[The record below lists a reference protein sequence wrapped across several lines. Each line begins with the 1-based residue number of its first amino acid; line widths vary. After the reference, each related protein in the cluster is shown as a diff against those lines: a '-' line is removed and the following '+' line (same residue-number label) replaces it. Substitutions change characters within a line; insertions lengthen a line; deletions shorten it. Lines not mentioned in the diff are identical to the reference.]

1 MNIELTP
8 HLPQTHTKKILKKAA
23 NDKDAACLVVLVD
36 DKKNILAAKHL
47 ADYQTRIEQLIEVSH
62 FTGKACETVAD
73 YALAGDKK
81 TAKENPVQLL
91 LVGVGCQNKLNQ
103 TVLQKIAQTIYK
115 STQKRV
121 TSITVALGDALE
133 ADEFGQFA
141 LNLLAASYRFEKY
154 KSEQSTPVLTDIYL
168 LADHALQ
175 ANLDFAESVFAGQS
189 LTRDVA
195 NEPGNICFPAF
206 MAEQAQALAKNYP
219 DLLKVTVLGE
229 AEMAALGMGCFLS
242 VSQGST
248 KEGQLVIMEYQG
260 KSKFSADTSAP
271 FAKTDTKSN
280 TKATTN
286 AAKVTSGLKAI
297 TDKLPLKGAGKKA
310 DTANNTDTNTVNADA
325 PIVLVGKGVTFDSG
339 GISIKPGAAMD
350 EMKFDMGGAASVLGT
365 IKALCESRLPINVV
379 GALACAENMPSG
391 DATRPG
397 DIVKAM
403 NGKSVEILNT
413 DAEGRLVL
421 CDTLCYVQR
430 YNPAAIIDVAT
441 LTGACVVALG
451 HVRSAVFSNDE
462 DVLFALENASAQSGD
477 LIWHMPLDDAYQPQ
491 IDSPIADIQNIGG
504 KAAGAV
510 TAACFLARFIEDGQ
524 AWAHLDIAGTAWNS
538 GADKAATGRPV
549 PLFMQYLK
557 NSANMG

>member
-1 MNIELTP
+1 MNIKLTQT
-8 HLPQTHTKKILKKAA
+8 LPKTHTQKILKKEAKS
-23 NDKDAACLVVLVD
+23 KDAACLVVLID
-36 DKKNILAAKHL
+36 DKKNILAEAQL
-47 ADYQTRIEQLIEVSH
+47 SDYQSRIAQLMEVSH
-62 FTGKACETVAD
+62 FNGKACETVAD

-81 TAKENPVQLL
+81 TTKENPVQLL
-91 LVGVGCQNKLNQ
+91 LVGVGNIDKLGHS
-103 TVLQKIAQTIYK
+103 VLQKIANTIYQ

-121 TSITVALGDALE
+121 DSITVALGDALE
-133 ADEFGQFA
+133 ENHFGQFA
-141 LNLLAASYRFEKY
+141 LNLLAASYRFDKY

-168 LADHALQ
+168 LADESLEAALT
-175 ANLDFAESVFAGQS
+175 FAEAVFAGQS

-195 NEPGNICFPAF
+195 NEPGNICFPAY
-206 MAEQAQALAKNYP
+206 MAEQAEALAKAYP

-229 AEMAALGMGCFLS
+229 DEMSALGMNCFLA
-242 VSQGST
+242 VAQGSA
-248 KEGQLVIMEYQG
+248 KEGKLVLLEYRG
-260 KSKFSADTSAP
+260 KSNFSA
-271 FAKTDTKSN
+271 
-280 TKATTN
+280 KAGASKIAN
-286 AAKVTSGLKAI
+286 SGAKVTGGLKALA
-297 TDKLPLKGAGKKA
+297 DKLPTKAGSKKSDKNSEA
-310 DTANNTDTNTVNADA
+310 KTVNDDA

-350 EMKFDMGGAASVLGT
+350 EMKFDMGGSASVLGT
-365 IKALCESRLPINVV
+365 IKALCEARLPINVV

-421 CDTLCYVQR
+421 ADTLCYVQR
-430 YNPAAIIDVAT
+430 YQPKAIIDVAT

-462 DVLFALENASAQSGD
+462 DVLFELENASHLSGD
-477 LIWHMPLDDAYQPQ
+477 LIWHMPLDDEYQTQ
-491 IDSPIADIQNIGG
+491 LDSPIADMQNIGG
-504 KAAGAV
+504 KGGGAI
-510 TAACFLARFIEDGQ
+510 TAACFLSRFVEEDQ

-538 GADKAATGRPV
+538 GKDKAATGRPV

-557 NSANMG
+557 NSANNA

>member
-1 MNIELTP
+1 MNIKLTQT
-8 HLPQTHTKKILKKAA
+8 LPKTHTQKILKKEAKS
-23 NDKDAACLVVLVD
+23 KDAACLVVLID
-36 DKKNILAAKHL
+36 DKKNILAEAQL
-47 ADYQTRIEQLIEVSH
+47 SDYQSRIAQLMEVSH
-62 FTGKACETVAD
+62 FNGKACETVAD

-81 TAKENPVQLL
+81 TTKENPVQLL
-91 LVGVGCQNKLNQ
+91 LVGVGNLDKLGHS
-103 TVLQKIAQTIYK
+103 VLQKIANTIYQ

-121 TSITVALGDALE
+121 DSITVALGDALE
-133 ADEFGQFA
+133 ENHFSQFA
-141 LNLLAASYRFEKY
+141 LNLLAASYRFDKY

-168 LADHALQ
+168 LADQSLQ
-175 ANLDFAESVFAGQS
+175 AALDFVQAVFAGQS

-195 NEPGNICFPAF
+195 NEPGNICFPAY
-206 MAEQAQALAKNYP
+206 MAEQAEALAKAYP

-229 AEMAALGMGCFLS
+229 DEMSALGMNCFLA
-242 VSQGST
+242 VAQGSA
-248 KEGQLVIMEYQG
+248 KEGKLVLLEYRG
-260 KSKFSADTSAP
+260 KSNFSA
-271 FAKTDTKSN
+271 
-280 TKATTN
+280 KAGASKIAN
-286 AAKVTSGLKAI
+286 SGAKVTGGLKALA
-297 TDKLPLKGAGKKA
+297 DKLPTKAASKKS
-310 DTANNTDTNTVNADA
+310 DKNSDVKTVNDDA

-350 EMKFDMGGAASVLGT
+350 EMKFDMGGSASVLGT
-365 IKALCESRLPINVV
+365 IKALCEARLPINVV

-421 CDTLCYVQR
+421 ADTLCYVQR
-430 YNPAAIIDVAT
+430 YQPKAIIDVAT

-462 DVLFALENASAQSGD
+462 DVLFELENASHLSGD
-477 LIWHMPLDDAYQPQ
+477 LIWHMPLDDEYQTQ
-491 IDSPIADIQNIGG
+491 LDSPIADMQNIGG
-504 KAAGAV
+504 KGGGAI
-510 TAACFLARFIEDGQ
+510 TAACFLSRFVEEGQ

-538 GADKAATGRPV
+538 GKDKAATGRPV

-557 NSANMG
+557 NSANNA

>member
-1 MNIELTP
+1 MNIKLTQT
-8 HLPQTHTKKILKKAA
+8 LPKTHTQKILKKEAKS
-23 NDKDAACLVVLVD
+23 KDAACLVVLID
-36 DKKNILAAKHL
+36 DKKNILAEAQL
-47 ADYQTRIEQLIEVSH
+47 SDYQSRIEQLMEVSH
-62 FTGKACETVAD
+62 FNGKACETVAD

-91 LVGVGCQNKLNQ
+91 LVGVGNLDKLSHS
-103 TVLQKIAQTIYK
+103 VLQKIANTIYQ

-121 TSITVALGDALE
+121 DSITVALGDTLE
-133 ADEFGQFA
+133 ENHFSQFA
-141 LNLLAASYRFEKY
+141 LNLLAASYRFDKY
-154 KSEQSTPVLTDIYL
+154 KSEQNTPVLTDIYL
-168 LADHALQ
+168 LADQSLQ
-175 ANLDFAESVFAGQS
+175 AALDFVQAVFAGQS

-195 NEPGNICFPAF
+195 NEPGNICFPAY
-206 MAEQAQALAKNYP
+206 MAEQAEALAKAYP

-229 AEMAALGMGCFLS
+229 DEMSALGMNCFLA
-242 VSQGST
+242 VAQGSA
-248 KEGQLVIMEYQG
+248 KEGKLVLLEYRG
-260 KSKFSADTSAP
+260 KSNFSA
-271 FAKTDTKSN
+271 
-280 TKATTN
+280 KAGASKIAN
-286 AAKVTSGLKAI
+286 SGAKVTGGLKALA
-297 TDKLPLKGAGKKA
+297 DKLPTKAGSKKSDKNSEA
-310 DTANNTDTNTVNADA
+310 KTVNDDA

-350 EMKFDMGGAASVLGT
+350 EMKFDMGGSASVLGT
-365 IKALCESRLPINVV
+365 IKALCEARLPINVV

-421 CDTLCYVQR
+421 ADTLCYVQR
-430 YNPAAIIDVAT
+430 YNPKAIIDVAT

-462 DVLFALENASAQSGD
+462 DVLFELENASHLSGD
-477 LIWHMPLDDAYQPQ
+477 LIWHMPLDDEYQAQ
-491 IDSPIADIQNIGG
+491 LDSPIADMQNIGG
-504 KAAGAV
+504 KGGGAI
-510 TAACFLARFIEDGQ
+510 TAACFLSRFVEEGQ

-538 GADKAATGRPV
+538 GKDKAATGRPV

-557 NSANMG
+557 NSANNA

>member
-1 MNIELTP
+1 MNIKLTQT
-8 HLPQTHTKKILKKAA
+8 LPKTHTQKILKKEAKS
-23 NDKDAACLVVLVD
+23 KDAACLVVLID
-36 DKKNILAAKHL
+36 DKKNILAEAQL
-47 ADYQTRIEQLIEVSH
+47 SDYQSRIAQLMEVSH
-62 FTGKACETVAD
+62 FNGKACETVAD

-81 TAKENPVQLL
+81 TTKENPVQLL
-91 LVGVGCQNKLNQ
+91 LVGVGNLDKPGHS
-103 TVLQKIAQTIYK
+103 VLQKIANTIYQ

-121 TSITVALGDALE
+121 DSITVALGDALE
-133 ADEFGQFA
+133 ENHFSQFA
-141 LNLLAASYRFEKY
+141 LNLLAASYRFDKY

-168 LADHALQ
+168 LADQSLQ
-175 ANLDFAESVFAGQS
+175 ASLDFAQAVFAGQS

-195 NEPGNICFPAF
+195 NEPGNICFPAY
-206 MAEQAQALAKNYP
+206 MAEQAEALAKAYP

-229 AEMAALGMGCFLS
+229 DEMSALGMNCFLA
-242 VSQGST
+242 VAQGSA
-248 KEGQLVIMEYQG
+248 KEGKLVLLEYRG
-260 KSKFSADTSAP
+260 KSNFSAKVGASKIAN
-271 FAKTDTKSN
+271 SG
-280 TKATTN
+280 
-286 AAKVTSGLKAI
+286 AKVTGGLKALA
-297 TDKLPLKGAGKKA
+297 DKLPTKAASKKS
-310 DTANNTDTNTVNADA
+310 DKNSDVKTVNDDA

-350 EMKFDMGGAASVLGT
+350 EMKFDMGGSASVLGT
-365 IKALCESRLPINVV
+365 IKALCEARLPINVV

-421 CDTLCYVQR
+421 ADTLCYVQR
-430 YNPAAIIDVAT
+430 YNPKAIIDVAT

-462 DVLFALENASAQSGD
+462 DVLFELENASHLSGD
-477 LIWHMPLDDAYQPQ
+477 LIWHMPLDDEYQAQ
-491 IDSPIADIQNIGG
+491 LDSPIADMQNIGG
-504 KAAGAV
+504 KGGGAI
-510 TAACFLARFIEDGQ
+510 TAACFLSRFVEEGQ

-538 GADKAATGRPV
+538 GKDKAATGRPV

-557 NSANMG
+557 NSANNA

>member
-1 MNIELTP
+1 MNINLTQN
-8 HLPQTHTKKILKKAA
+8 LPETHTKKMLKKAA
-23 NDKDAACLVVLVD
+23 NDKDASCLVVLVD
-36 DKKNILAAKHL
+36 DKKNILAASAL
-47 ADYQTRIEQLIEVSH
+47 TEYQTRIEQLIDVSH
-62 FTGKACETVAD
+62 FKGKACETVAD

-81 TAKENPVQLL
+81 TTKQNPVQLL
-91 LVGVGCQNKLNQ
+91 LVGVGCVDKLSNV
-103 TVLQKIAQTIYK
+103 VLQKIATTIYQ
-115 STQKRV
+115 STQKRIG
-121 TSITVALGDALE
+121 SITVALGDALE
-133 ADEFGQFA
+133 EDEFGQFA

-168 LADHALQ
+168 LADATLQ
-175 ANLDFAESVFAGQS
+175 STLDFAESVFAGQS

-195 NEPGNICFPAF
+195 NEPGNICFPAY
-206 MAEQAQALAKNYP
+206 MAEQAQELAKAYP

-229 AEMAALGMGCFLS
+229 KEMAALGMGCFLS

-248 KEGQLVIMEYQG
+248 KEGQLVILEYQG
-260 KSKFSADTSAP
+260 KSKFSATDDT
-271 FAKTDTKSN
+271 N
-280 TKATTN
+280 TGTQKVSN
-286 AAKVTSGLKAI
+286 AAKVTSGIKAI
-297 TDKLPLKGAGKKA
+297 TDKLPLKGTGKKA
-310 DTANNTDTNTVNADA
+310 DKNDVTTQVAPDNA

-365 IKALCESRLPINVV
+365 IKALCISRLPINVV

-403 NGKSVEILNT
+403 NGKSVEIMNT

-421 CDTLCYVQR
+421 ADTLCYVQR
-430 YNPAAIIDVAT
+430 YNPSAIIDVAT

-504 KAAGAV
+504 KSAGAV

-524 AWAHLDIAGTAWNS
+524 AWAHLDIAGTAWIS

-557 NSANMG
+557 NSANMA

>member
-1 MNIELTP
+1 MNIKLTQT
-8 HLPQTHTKKILKKAA
+8 LPKTHTQKILKKEAKS
-23 NDKDAACLVVLVD
+23 KDAACLVVLID
-36 DKKNILAAKHL
+36 DKKNILAEAQL
-47 ADYQTRIEQLIEVSH
+47 SDYQSSIAQLMEVSH
-62 FTGKACETVAD
+62 FNGKACETVAD

-81 TAKENPVQLL
+81 TTKENPVQLL
-91 LVGVGCQNKLNQ
+91 LVGVGNLDKLGHS
-103 TVLQKIAQTIYK
+103 VLQKIANTIYQ

-121 TSITVALGDALE
+121 DSITVALGDALE
-133 ADEFGQFA
+133 ENHFSQFA
-141 LNLLAASYRFEKY
+141 LNLLAASYRFDKY

-168 LADHALQ
+168 LADKSLEAALT
-175 ANLDFAESVFAGQS
+175 FAEAVFAGQS

-195 NEPGNICFPAF
+195 NEPGNICFPAY
-206 MAEQAQALAKNYP
+206 MAEQAEALAKAYP

-229 AEMAALGMGCFLS
+229 DEMSALGMNCFLA
-242 VSQGST
+242 VAQGSA
-248 KEGQLVIMEYQG
+248 KEGKLVLLEYRG
-260 KSKFSADTSAP
+260 KSNFSA
-271 FAKTDTKSN
+271 
-280 TKATTN
+280 KAGASKIAN
-286 AAKVTSGLKAI
+286 SGAKVTGGLKALA
-297 TDKLPLKGAGKKA
+297 DKLPTKAGSKKS
-310 DTANNTDTNTVNADA
+310 DKNSDVKTVNNDA

-350 EMKFDMGGAASVLGT
+350 EMKFDMGGSASVLGT
-365 IKALCESRLPINVV
+365 IKALCEARLPINVV

-421 CDTLCYVQR
+421 ADTLCYVQR
-430 YNPAAIIDVAT
+430 YNPKAIIDVAT

-462 DVLFALENASAQSGD
+462 DVLFELENASHLSGD
-477 LIWHMPLDDAYQPQ
+477 LIWHMPLDDEYQAQ
-491 IDSPIADIQNIGG
+491 LDSPIADMQNIGG
-504 KAAGAV
+504 KGGGAI
-510 TAACFLARFIEDGQ
+510 TAACFLSRFVEEGQ

-538 GADKAATGRPV
+538 GKDKAATGRPV

-557 NSANMG
+557 NSANNA

>member
-1 MNIELTP
+1 MNIKLTQT
-8 HLPQTHTKKILKKAA
+8 LPKTHTQKILKKEAKS
-23 NDKDAACLVVLVD
+23 KDAACLVVLID
-36 DKKNILAAKHL
+36 DKKSILAEAQL
-47 ADYQTRIEQLIEVSH
+47 SDYQSRIAQLMEVSH
-62 FTGKACETVAD
+62 FNGKACETVAD

-81 TAKENPVQLL
+81 TTKENPVQLL
-91 LVGVGCQNKLNQ
+91 LVGVGNLDKLGHS
-103 TVLQKIAQTIYK
+103 VLQKIANTIYQ

-121 TSITVALGDALE
+121 DSITVALGDALE
-133 ADEFGQFA
+133 ENHFSQFA
-141 LNLLAASYRFEKY
+141 LNLLAASYRFDKY

-168 LADHALQ
+168 LADESLEAALT
-175 ANLDFAESVFAGQS
+175 FAEAVFAGQS

-195 NEPGNICFPAF
+195 NEPGNICFPAY
-206 MAEQAQALAKNYP
+206 MAEQAEALAKAYP

-229 AEMAALGMGCFLS
+229 DEMSALGMNCFLA
-242 VSQGST
+242 VAQGSA
-248 KEGQLVIMEYQG
+248 KEGKLVLLEYRG
-260 KSKFSADTSAP
+260 KSNFSAKVGASKIAN
-271 FAKTDTKSN
+271 SG
-280 TKATTN
+280 
-286 AAKVTSGLKAI
+286 AKVTGGLKALA
-297 TDKLPLKGAGKKA
+297 DKLPTKAASKKS
-310 DTANNTDTNTVNADA
+310 DKNSDVKTVNDDA

-350 EMKFDMGGAASVLGT
+350 EMKFDMGGSASVLGT
-365 IKALCESRLPINVV
+365 IKALCEARLPINVV

-421 CDTLCYVQR
+421 ADTLCYVQR
-430 YNPAAIIDVAT
+430 YQPKAIIDVAT

-462 DVLFALENASAQSGD
+462 DVLFELENASHLSGD
-477 LIWHMPLDDAYQPQ
+477 LIWHMPLDDEYQAQ
-491 IDSPIADIQNIGG
+491 LDSPIADMQNIGG
-504 KAAGAV
+504 KGGGAI
-510 TAACFLARFIEDGQ
+510 TAACFLSRFVEEGQ

-538 GADKAATGRPV
+538 GKDKAATGRPV

-557 NSANMG
+557 NSANNA

>member
-1 MNIELTP
+1 M
-8 HLPQTHTKKILKKAA
+8 
-23 NDKDAACLVVLVD
+23 
-36 DKKNILAAKHL
+36 
-47 ADYQTRIEQLIEVSH
+47 EVSH
-62 FTGKACETVAD
+62 FNGKACETVAD

-91 LVGVGCQNKLNQ
+91 LVGVGNIDKLGHS
-103 TVLQKIAQTIYK
+103 VLQKIANTIYQ

-121 TSITVALGDALE
+121 DSITVALGDALE
-133 ADEFGQFA
+133 ENHFGQFA
-141 LNLLAASYRFEKY
+141 LNLLAASYRFDKY
-154 KSEQSTPVLTDIYL
+154 KSEQTTPVLTDIYL
-168 LADHALQ
+168 LADESLEAALT
-175 ANLDFAESVFAGQS
+175 FAEAVFAGQS

-195 NEPGNICFPAF
+195 NEPGNICFPAY
-206 MAEQAQALAKNYP
+206 MAEQAQELATTYP

-229 AEMAALGMGCFLS
+229 DEMSALGMGCFLA
-242 VSQGST
+242 VAQGSA
-248 KEGQLVIMEYQG
+248 KEGKLVLMEYRG
-260 KSKFSADTSAP
+260 KSNFSANAN
-271 FAKTDTKSN
+271 KGI
-280 TKATTN
+280 TN
-286 AAKVTSGLKAI
+286 SAKVAGGLKALA
-297 TDKLPLKGAGKKA
+297 DKLPTKLPKKSSKNA
-310 DTANNTDTNTVNADA
+310 DTNNDLQVANDDA

-350 EMKFDMGGAASVLGT
+350 EMKFDMGGSASVLGT
-365 IKALCESRLPINVV
+365 IKALCEARLPINVV

-421 CDTLCYVQR
+421 ADTLCYVQR
-430 YNPAAIIDVAT
+430 YNPKAIIDVAT

-462 DVLFALENASAQSGD
+462 DVLFELENASHLSGD
-477 LIWHMPLDDAYQPQ
+477 LIWHMPMDDDYQAQ
-491 IDSPIADIQNIGG
+491 LDSPIADMQNIGG
-504 KAAGAV
+504 KGAGAV
-510 TAACFLARFIEDGQ
+510 TAACFLSRFVEEGQ

-538 GADKAATGRPV
+538 GKDKAATGRPV

-557 NSANMG
+557 NSANMA

>member
-1 MNIELTP
+1 MNIKLTQT
-8 HLPQTHTKKILKKAA
+8 LPKTHTQKILKKEAKS
-23 NDKDAACLVVLVD
+23 KDAACLVVLID
-36 DKKNILAAKHL
+36 DKKNILAEAQL
-47 ADYQTRIEQLIEVSH
+47 SDYQSRIAQLMEVSH
-62 FTGKACETVAD
+62 FNGKACETVAD

-81 TAKENPVQLL
+81 TTKENPVQLL
-91 LVGVGCQNKLNQ
+91 LVGVGNLDKLGHS
-103 TVLQKIAQTIYK
+103 VLQKIANTIYQ

-121 TSITVALGDALE
+121 DSITVALGDALE
-133 ADEFGQFA
+133 ENHFSQFA
-141 LNLLAASYRFEKY
+141 LNLLAASYRFDKY

-168 LADHALQ
+168 LADESLEAALTFAQ
-175 ANLDFAESVFAGQS
+175 AVFAGQS

-195 NEPGNICFPAF
+195 NEPGNICFPAY
-206 MAEQAQALAKNYP
+206 MAEQAEALAKAYP

-229 AEMAALGMGCFLS
+229 DEMSALGMNCFLA
-242 VSQGST
+242 VAQGSA
-248 KEGQLVIMEYQG
+248 KEGKLVLLEYRG
-260 KSKFSADTSAP
+260 KSNFSAKNSASKI
-271 FAKTDTKSN
+271 ANSG
-280 TKATTN
+280 
-286 AAKVTSGLKAI
+286 AKVTGGLKALA
-297 TDKLPLKGAGKKA
+297 DKLPTKAASKKSDKNSEA
-310 DTANNTDTNTVNADA
+310 KTVNDDA

-350 EMKFDMGGAASVLGT
+350 EMKFDMGGSASVLGT
-365 IKALCESRLPINVV
+365 IKALCEARLPINVV

-421 CDTLCYVQR
+421 ADTLCYVQR
-430 YNPAAIIDVAT
+430 YNPKAIIDVAT

-462 DVLFALENASAQSGD
+462 DVLFELENASHLSGD
-477 LIWHMPLDDAYQPQ
+477 LIWHMPLDDEYQAQ
-491 IDSPIADIQNIGG
+491 LDSPIADMQNIGG
-504 KAAGAV
+504 KGGGAI
-510 TAACFLARFIEDGQ
+510 TAACFLSRFVEEGQ

-538 GADKAATGRPV
+538 GKDKAATGRPV

-557 NSANMG
+557 NSANNA

>member
-1 MNIELTP
+1 MNIKLTQT
-8 HLPQTHTKKILKKAA
+8 LPKTHTQKILKKEAKS
-23 NDKDAACLVVLVD
+23 KDAACLVVLID
-36 DKKNILAAKHL
+36 DKKNILAEAQL
-47 ADYQTRIEQLIEVSH
+47 SDYQSRIAQLMEVSH
-62 FTGKACETVAD
+62 FNGKACETVAD

-81 TAKENPVQLL
+81 TTKENPVQLL
-91 LVGVGCQNKLNQ
+91 LVGVGNLDKLGHSG
-103 TVLQKIAQTIYK
+103 LQKIANTIYQ

-121 TSITVALGDALE
+121 NSITVALGDALE
-133 ADEFGQFA
+133 ENHFSQFA
-141 LNLLAASYRFEKY
+141 LNLLAASYRFDKY

-168 LADHALQ
+168 LADESLEAALT
-175 ANLDFAESVFAGQS
+175 FAEAVFAGQS

-195 NEPGNICFPAF
+195 NEPGNICFPAY
-206 MAEQAQALAKNYP
+206 MAEQAEALAKAYP

-229 AEMAALGMGCFLS
+229 DEMSALGMNCFLA
-242 VSQGST
+242 VAQGSA
-248 KEGQLVIMEYQG
+248 KEGKLVLLEYRG
-260 KSKFSADTSAP
+260 KSNFSA
-271 FAKTDTKSN
+271 
-280 TKATTN
+280 KAGASKIAN
-286 AAKVTSGLKAI
+286 SGAKVTGGLKALA
-297 TDKLPLKGAGKKA
+297 DKLPTKAASKKS
-310 DTANNTDTNTVNADA
+310 DKNSDVKTVNDDA

-350 EMKFDMGGAASVLGT
+350 EMKFDMGGSASVLGT
-365 IKALCESRLPINVV
+365 IKALCEARLPINVV

-421 CDTLCYVQR
+421 ADTLCYVQR
-430 YNPAAIIDVAT
+430 YQPKAIIDVAT

-462 DVLFALENASAQSGD
+462 DVLFELENASHLSGD
-477 LIWHMPLDDAYQPQ
+477 LIWHMPLDDEYQAQ
-491 IDSPIADIQNIGG
+491 LDSPIADMQNIGG
-504 KAAGAV
+504 KGGGAI
-510 TAACFLARFIEDGQ
+510 TAACFLSRFVEEGQ

-538 GADKAATGRPV
+538 GKDKAATGRPV

-557 NSANMG
+557 NSANNA

>member
-1 MNIELTP
+1 MNIKLTQT
-8 HLPQTHTKKILKKAA
+8 LPKTHTQKILKKEAKS
-23 NDKDAACLVVLVD
+23 KDAACLVVLID
-36 DKKNILAAKHL
+36 DKKNILAEAQL
-47 ADYQTRIEQLIEVSH
+47 SDYQSRIAQLMEVSH
-62 FTGKACETVAD
+62 FNGKACETVAD

-81 TAKENPVQLL
+81 TTKENPVQLL
-91 LVGVGCQNKLNQ
+91 LVGVGNLDKLGHS
-103 TVLQKIAQTIYK
+103 VLQKIANTIYQ

-121 TSITVALGDALE
+121 DSITVALGDALE
-133 ADEFGQFA
+133 ENHFSQFA
-141 LNLLAASYRFEKY
+141 LNLLAASYRFDKY

-168 LADHALQ
+168 LADESLEAALT
-175 ANLDFAESVFAGQS
+175 FAEAVFAGQS

-195 NEPGNICFPAF
+195 NEPGNICFPAY
-206 MAEQAQALAKNYP
+206 MAEQAEALAKAYP

-229 AEMAALGMGCFLS
+229 DEMSALGMDCFLA
-242 VSQGST
+242 VAQGSA
-248 KEGQLVIMEYQG
+248 KEGKLVLLEYRG
-260 KSKFSADTSAP
+260 KSNFSAKVGASKIAN
-271 FAKTDTKSN
+271 SG
-280 TKATTN
+280 
-286 AAKVTSGLKAI
+286 AKVTGGLKALA
-297 TDKLPLKGAGKKA
+297 DKLPTKAASKKS
-310 DTANNTDTNTVNADA
+310 DKNSDVKTVNDDA

-350 EMKFDMGGAASVLGT
+350 EMKFDMGGSASVLGT
-365 IKALCESRLPINVV
+365 IKALCEARLPINVV

-421 CDTLCYVQR
+421 ADTLCYVQR
-430 YNPAAIIDVAT
+430 YNPKAIIDVAT

-462 DVLFALENASAQSGD
+462 DVLFELENASHLSGD
-477 LIWHMPLDDAYQPQ
+477 LIWHMPLDDEYQTQ
-491 IDSPIADIQNIGG
+491 LDSPIADMQNIGG
-504 KAAGAV
+504 KGGGAI
-510 TAACFLARFIEDGQ
+510 TAACFLSRFVEEGQ

-538 GADKAATGRPV
+538 GKDKAATGRPV

-557 NSANMG
+557 NSANNA